1 MPAFIFVRK
10 ILFLWS
16 PRVIPFFNRWCS
28 RRCATFF
35 TEERGSNPRWVTDG
49 RWGGGATFTARLNS
63 HKIPSRR
70 RKKDDQSKNKH
81 RHFFIRRK
89 GEKRRGRGGGVSFSF
104 AKKSEKNTSHTLSS
118 RSTSWILRRFKIL
131 FVWWR
136 LTLRGFEPRSL
147 WWKSR
152 TSTRTS
158 SIEKGNDARR
168 PKKKNFFH
176 KDKCGHNKPLYFFW
190 ASHSSTKNSCFL
202 VKEWAWTPALKNIV

>member
-1 MPAFIFVRK
+1 VPAFIFVRK
-10 ILFLWS
+10 NFFCLLASFPLSIDVRVDVGLFS
-16 PRVIPFFNRWCS
+16 PK
-28 RRCATFF
+28 
-35 TEERGSNPRWVTDG
+35 RGGVQNHGGSST
-49 RWGGGATFTARLNS
+49 GGGGTLTARLNS
-63 HKIPSRR
+63 HKISFWK
-70 RKKDDQSKNKH
+70 RKTASQKINI
-81 RHFFIRRK
+81 FFIRRK
-89 GEKRRGRGGGVSFSF
+89 GEKSRGGGRGKFF
-104 AKKSEKNTSHTLSS
+104 FREKNTPHTLSS
-118 RSTSWILRRFKIL
+118 RPTSWILRRFKIL

>member
-1 MPAFIFVRK
+1 VGYCARIYLCEKNF
-10 ILFLWS
+10 FLS
-16 PRVIPFFNRWCS
+16 PRVIPTFNRCS
-28 RRCATFF
+28 RRCGTFF
-35 TEERGSNPRWVTDG
+35 TEE
-49 RWGGGATFTARLNS
+49 GGGGSKPRGVIDGGGTLTARLNS
-63 HKIPSRR
+63 HKISFWK
-70 RKKDDQSKNKH
+70 RKTASQKINI
-81 RHFFIRRK
+81 FFIRRK
-89 GEKRRGRGGGVSFSF
+89 GEKSRGGERRKFF
-104 AKKSEKNTSHTLSS
+104 FREKNTPHTLSS
-118 RSTSWILRRFKIL
+118 RPTSWILRRFKIL

>member
-1 MPAFIFVRK
+1 VPAFIFVRK
-10 ILFLWS
+10 FFLS
-16 PRVIPFFNRWCS
+16 ARVIPTFKSMFASTWDFFH
-28 RRCATFF
+28 RR
-35 TEERGSNPRWVTDG
+35 
-49 RWGGGATFTARLNS
+49 GGGGVRNHGGVIDGGEPSPHS
-63 HKIPSRR
+63 HKISFWK
-70 RKKDDQSKNKH
+70 RKTASQKINI
-81 RHFFIRRK
+81 FFIRRK
-89 GEKRRGRGGGVSFSF
+89 GEKSRGGGRGKFF
-104 AKKSEKNTSHTLSS
+104 FREKNTPHTLSS
-118 RSTSWILRRFKIL
+118 RPTSWILRRFKIL

-136 LTLRGFEPRSL
+136 LTLRGFEPRSR